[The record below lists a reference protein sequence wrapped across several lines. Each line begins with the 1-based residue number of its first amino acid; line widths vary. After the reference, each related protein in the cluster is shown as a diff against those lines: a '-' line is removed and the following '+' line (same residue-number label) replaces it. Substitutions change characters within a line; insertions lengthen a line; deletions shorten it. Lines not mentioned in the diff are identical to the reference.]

1 MREYCRQSQAQV
13 VSKSN
18 NKIHKTWGQPLAEP
32 AIWGTSLLTMGV
44 GLPAEWQL
52 SVMGSPSATMR
63 SEGCSRMTG
72 GEWDCECGSSGWTDN
87 RFELPKSSEKREERK
102 QL

>member
-1 MREYCRQSQAQV
+1 MPL
-13 VSKSN
+13 
-18 NKIHKTWGQPLAEP
+18 WGGFKLT
-32 AIWGTSLLTMGV
+32 ILDKGIFRNTSSLTMGV

-72 GEWDCECGSSGWTDN
+72 GEWDCECGSSGWRDN
-87 RFELPKSSEKREERK
+87 RFELPKSSEREERK
-102 QL
+102 QLY